1 MKKDDTRKG
10 KWIKAGRYSTKGQAS
25 GVVKRKKKKS
35 TNPGEE
41 VFMIRKVAKRNRS
54 GKRFG
59 TEYQIY
65 EKTNYNKLNSRL
77 KKGRKKNVKRNKKK

>member
-1 MKKDDTRKG
+1 MARKKDDTRKG

-35 TNPGEE
+35 KYPDEE

-59 TEYQIY
+59 TEYQVY
-65 EKTNYNKLNSRL
+65 NKTNYNALNKRL
-77 KKGRKKNVKRNKKK
+77 DSKKKR